1 MCLHSILNR
10 YAGPELE
17 MWSLGV
23 TLYTL
28 VYGENPFH
36 DVEETITG
44 RLHPPF
50 MTSPGECE
58 GNLIAII
65 YSSSCH
71 LLADGTGQS
80 YLDCGVVPILILE
93 VYIVVQHRN
102 SWDWEVVVL
111 LLRFEELTSRI
122 HYMCP
127 YLYCTIPC
135 LV

>member
-1 MCLHSILNR
+1 MCLHSTLGR

-58 GNLIAII
+58 ANLIAII
-65 YSSSCH
+65 YSTVCH
-71 LLADGTGQS
+71 LLAYGTSQGG
-80 YLDCGVVPILILE
+80 LDCGVVLILMLK
-93 VYIVVQHRN
+93 VRIVCSTAQEFLGLGN
-102 SWDWEVVVL
+102 SVPITEVVP
-111 LLRFEELTSRI
+111 LLRWS
-122 HYMCP
+122 Y
-127 YLYCTIPC
+127 Y
-135 LV
+135 